1 MVDKYKHDV
10 AWKELVNGSNGGT
23 SSASSPAPSPDASL
37 SDFTEPTPEPE
48 LQSPPPAAMAEPN
61 ETWDDPEFD
70 EEDRIRAMD
79 GFPDRATGADPHPP
93 EEISVSETIGGDL
106 MRIRILQDLSD
117 PIIAED
123 GSEITLV
130 EGDVESCP
138 SLIAETLIAAG
149 LAVAAPL

>member
-1 MVDKYKHDV
+1 
-10 AWKELVNGSNGGT
+10 
-23 SSASSPAPSPDASL
+23 
-37 SDFTEPTPEPE
+37 
-48 LQSPPPAAMAEPN
+48 PPVPVAEPN

-79 GFPDRATGADPHPP
+79 EFPDRATGADPHPP

-106 MRIRILQDLSD
+106 MRIRILQDLTD

>member
-1 MVDKYKHDV
+1 MP
-10 AWKELVNGSNGGT
+10 
-23 SSASSPAPSPDASL
+23 PAPSPVTSL
-37 SDFTEPTPEPE
+37 SEFTETPSEPE
-48 LQSPPPAAMAEPN
+48 IQPPHSAPVTDLN

-79 GFPDRATGADPHPP
+79 EFPDRATGADPHPP
-93 EEISVSETIGGDL
+93 EEISVAETIGGDL

-149 LAVAAPL
+149 LAVAAPI

>member
-1 MVDKYKHDV
+1 M
-10 AWKELVNGSNGGT
+10 
-23 SSASSPAPSPDASL
+23 
-37 SDFTEPTPEPE
+37 
-48 LQSPPPAAMAEPN
+48 
-61 ETWDDPEFD
+61 D
-70 EEDRIRAMD
+70 E
-79 GFPDRATGADPHPP
+79 FPDRATGADPHPP
-93 EEISVSETIGGDL
+93 EEIRVAETIGGDL

-149 LAVAAPL
+149 LAVAAPI

>member
-1 MVDKYKHDV
+1 ME
-10 AWKELVNGSNGGT
+10 ELVNGSNGGAT
-23 SSASSPAPSPDASL
+23 SALPPAPSPDTSL
-37 SDFTEPTPEPE
+37 SEFTETPSKQEI
-48 LQSPPPAAMAEPN
+48 QPPPSAPVTDLN
-61 ETWDDPEFD
+61 ENWDDPEFD

-79 GFPDRATGADPHPP
+79 EFPDRATGADPHPP
-93 EEISVSETIGGDL
+93 EEISVAETIGGDL

-149 LAVAAPL
+149 LAVAAPI

>member
-1 MVDKYKHDV
+1 V
-10 AWKELVNGSNGGT
+10 AN
-23 SSASSPAPSPDASL
+23 
-37 SDFTEPTPEPE
+37 
-48 LQSPPPAAMAEPN
+48 PN